1 MLHPV
6 LSFQSGT
13 NDIDPAFQELNSV
26 FPTQLLPQDQ
36 NENQVAG
43 KPATFDPNFWNEFE
57 NHLASCG
64 EPAADDSEF
73 PSLKEEG
80 SSESYLTNG
89 SPSSIFSCLSGLDN
103 IPNEVS
109 AIGGGASN
117 VETEPMDIDASWLLH
132 VDDYLVPPPPQPQQT
147 FSNNFPTPVCAPFS
161 LPVNTD
167 GGVVCTS
174 FSINTDGDVPLVV
187 QVAPIPSRSQSV
199 IKQGPAL
206 AARLSTSQAHCRQA
220 MHTSVGSPR
229 DKKVAK
235 TNAERCE
242 LYRMRQKSKKEKDE
256 EKLRMLD
263 AKNRELKA
271 KEAAIRNKVQRMKE
285 AVLRMGLGNYID
297 QNM

>member
-1 MLHPV
+1 VLHPV

-73 PSLKEEG
+73 PSLTEEG

-117 VETEPMDIDASWLLH
+117 VETEPMDVDASWLL
-132 VDDYLVPPPPQPQQT
+132 DLIAPPQQQQT
-147 FSNNFPTPVCAPFS
+147 FSNTTPVCPPFS
-161 LPVNTD
+161 IPVNTD
-167 GGVVCTS
+167 GGVVCTY
-174 FSINTDGDVPLVV
+174 SINTDGDVPLVV
-187 QVAPIPSRSQSV
+187 QVATIPSRSQSV
-199 IKQGPAL
+199 IKQGPAMV
-206 AARLSTSQAHCRQA
+206 ARLSTSQAHCRQA

-229 DKKVAK
+229 GKKVAK

-242 LYRMRQKSKKEKDE
+242 LYRTRQKSKKEKGE
-256 EKLRMLD
+256 EELRMLD
-263 AKNRELKA
+263 AKNRALKA
-271 KEAAIRNKVQRMKE
+271 NEAAIRKKVQRMKE
-285 AVLRMGLGNYID
+285 ALLRMGLGNFID